1 MDIFN
6 SKMSEEFD
14 SNFDFDLDT
23 DALKTDSRILYPGRF
38 YVLKYMSETKK
49 EDINGRPVIIS
60 FGISKKD
67 PESFLCLD
75 LCVIPLKVRL
85 KFLET
90 YFRMFKNEI
99 EQSVKR
105 YTDVKDAEKQVWM
118 KKLTYQ
124 DFFKFKEFEIL
135 KPAIKK
141 YKIKNTMNIYALMYN
156 DIYKVVGKFSDEDMF
171 ISGSIRNVQNEF
183 IKNVRTIRNI

>member
-90 YFRMFKNEI
+90 YFRMFRNEI

-183 IKNVRTIRNI
+183 IKNARTTGNI